1 MKAGRRLVLALVIVM
16 LIPCL
21 VGCGSISRDSNTGD
35 VNDADGAFSENG
47 NSASNIQQGDE
58 MVAGRYVEE
67 EIKLADETD
76 WYGSGLHK
84 LSDGRIVLSNKNRAF
99 LISEDN
105 GATWKEDER
114 EWHTRMLTE
123 GRYAFEI
130 VIGADNTAAVIYN
143 DGVYDP
149 DAQKYT
155 GKDRLL
161 VVRPDGTEN
170 LIEMPAGKADSS
182 PHKVAVADDGR
193 ILFSVSDGG
202 DLYEVNRTEA
212 VSTL

>member
-1 MKAGRRLVLALVIVM
+1 MKAGRRLALALAIAM

-21 VGCGSISRDSNTGD
+21 AGCGSIGD
-35 VNDADGAFSENG
+35 GNAGGVNGADGAFTENSS
-47 NSASNIQQGDE
+47 SASNILKADE
-58 MVAGRYVEE
+58 TVVGRYVEE
-67 EIKLADETD
+67 EIKLADGTD

-114 EWHTRMLTE
+114 EWHNRMLKE

-149 DAQKYT
+149 DAQK
-155 GKDRLL
+155 
-161 VVRPDGTEN
+161 
-170 LIEMPAGKADSS
+170 
-182 PHKVAVADDGR
+182 
-193 ILFSVSDGG
+193 
-202 DLYEVNRTEA
+202 
-212 VSTL
+212 